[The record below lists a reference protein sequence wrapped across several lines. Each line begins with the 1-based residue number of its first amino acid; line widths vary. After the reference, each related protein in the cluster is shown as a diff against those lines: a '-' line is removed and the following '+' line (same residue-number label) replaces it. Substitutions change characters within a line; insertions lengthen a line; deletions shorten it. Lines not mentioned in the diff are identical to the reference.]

1 MPPHITRATFER
13 FVSLQHTAEFNMLEV
28 HLRFPQFFTREEAF
42 HIISNYDDLC
52 VSHGSPRRSKYC
64 AVCLLPASFR
74 CSRCKAVRYCSTR
87 CQVSPLPFRP
97 PVFILLRSVLLI
109 LPSSPS
115 LLSCAPS
122 CCLHPRLYLPSVWP
136 DLPRSCSAPNTESPL
151 DPARRILCFGCRHVL
166 ITEALKPGISFYKI
180 KSNKLN

>member
-42 HIISNYDDLC
+42 YIISNYDDLC

-64 AVCLLPASFR
+64 AVCLLPASLR

-97 PVFILLRSVLLI
+97 PAFILPRLHSPALRSPHPAVLPVFIVLRSILL
-109 LPSSPS
+109 SSPPS
-115 LLSCAPS
+115 LS
-122 CCLHPRLYLPSVWP
+122 SVG
-136 DLPRSCSAPNTESPL
+136 LA
-151 DPARRILCFGCRHVL
+151 
-166 ITEALKPGISFYKI
+166 
-180 KSNKLN
+180 